1 MNKGQY
7 TIFFEKVYRY
17 TLLLIFKELTPNG
30 MTVHVKLHSQ
40 ENKKVCKNVKFEGLL
55 LRCKSRPGK
64 SEETVEKTDL
74 KR

>member
-1 MNKGQY
+1 MYAPSHLQGAY
-7 TIFFEKVYRY
+7 TKWNDSARE
-17 TLLLIFKELTPNG
+17 T
-30 MTVHVKLHSQ
+30 HCQ